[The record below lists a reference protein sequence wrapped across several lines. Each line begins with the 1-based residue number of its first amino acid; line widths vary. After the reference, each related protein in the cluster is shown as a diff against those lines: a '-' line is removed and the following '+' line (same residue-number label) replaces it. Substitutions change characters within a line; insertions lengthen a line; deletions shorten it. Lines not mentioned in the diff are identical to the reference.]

1 MTMGKNMD
9 RRFKPKIRL
18 KLIASLL
25 SVVIIAGIGSV
36 VISLKIVND
45 NILGQAYDDVETQLN
60 TAQHIYNEKINVIRL
75 FIEHIASLSYF
86 KAAIIAG
93 NRKFIM
99 NKLIEVKDELS
110 LDVLNI
116 TDEKGIILVRSRNFA
131 LFGDDVSGSTFIQYV
146 LRHRSSC
153 FGTDIIEREYLLRE
167 GRDIS
172 ERAYIRV
179 IPTQMARK
187 RVKSFEDSGMIL
199 MAASPIFYRGRL
211 IGIVYGAKLL
221 NNNFDFV
228 DRIKNLVFKDE
239 KLNGLDVGSA
249 TIFMDDLRISTNVKK
264 EDGTRAIGTLVSEEV
279 YRKVFEHEKVWL
291 DKAFVVNNWYIS
303 GYTPIYNINNRV
315 IGILYVGILEEKY
328 NVIKRETMIYYL
340 LMTAIVAIIAVVI
353 SIYLIQNIIN
363 PIKSLLD
370 ASGEIAM
377 GNYNKKIEIRSDDEI
392 GYLCSAYNKMVDA
405 IVERD
410 EKLKEQTERKIV
422 QSEKL
427 ASLGR
432 LASGIAHEI
441 NNPLT
446 GVLGYSTVLLED
458 LEGSEYQEDL
468 QIIVDETKRCRD
480 IVGEILNFARE
491 TKIEEESAN
500 INTIISDAL
509 SILLKHISFQNIRI
523 VKRLSEDI
531 PDMNLDINQM
541 KSVINNLAVNAADA
555 MPDGGLLT
563 VSTYVSRDDEVVIE
577 VSDTGTGISE
587 ENLSKI
593 FDPFFSTKEVGQ
605 GTGLGLAVTYGIIKR
620 HNGSIEVKSK
630 LGEGTTFIIHLP
642 MR

>member
-1 MTMGKNMD
+1 
-9 RRFKPKIRL
+9 
-18 KLIASLL
+18 
-25 SVVIIAGIGSV
+25 
-36 VISLKIVND
+36 
-45 NILGQAYDDVETQLN
+45 
-60 TAQHIYNEKINVIRL
+60 
-75 FIEHIASLSYF
+75 
-86 KAAIIAG
+86 
-93 NRKFIM
+93 
-99 NKLIEVKDELS
+99 
-110 LDVLNI
+110 
-116 TDEKGIILVRSRNFA
+116 
-131 LFGDDVSGSTFIQYV
+131 
-146 LRHRSSC
+146 
-153 FGTDIIEREYLLRE
+153 
-167 GRDIS
+167 
-172 ERAYIRV
+172 
-179 IPTQMARK
+179 
-187 RVKSFEDSGMIL
+187 L

-446 GVLGYSTVLLED
+446 GVLGYSTVRRR
-458 LEGSEYQEDL
+458 GA
-468 QIIVDETKRCRD
+468 
-480 IVGEILNFARE
+480 GIL
-491 TKIEEESAN
+491 
-500 INTIISDAL
+500 
-509 SILLKHISFQNIRI
+509 
-523 VKRLSEDI
+523 
-531 PDMNLDINQM
+531 
-541 KSVINNLAVNAADA
+541 
-555 MPDGGLLT
+555 
-563 VSTYVSRDDEVVIE
+563 
-577 VSDTGTGISE
+577 
-587 ENLSKI
+587 
-593 FDPFFSTKEVGQ
+593 
-605 GTGLGLAVTYGIIKR
+605 
-620 HNGSIEVKSK
+620 
-630 LGEGTTFIIHLP
+630 
-642 MR
+642 

>member
-1 MTMGKNMD
+1 
-9 RRFKPKIRL
+9 
-18 KLIASLL
+18 
-25 SVVIIAGIGSV
+25 
-36 VISLKIVND
+36 
-45 NILGQAYDDVETQLN
+45 
-60 TAQHIYNEKINVIRL
+60 
-75 FIEHIASLSYF
+75 
-86 KAAIIAG
+86 
-93 NRKFIM
+93 
-99 NKLIEVKDELS
+99 
-110 LDVLNI
+110 
-116 TDEKGIILVRSRNFA
+116 
-131 LFGDDVSGSTFIQYV
+131 
-146 LRHRSSC
+146 
-153 FGTDIIEREYLLRE
+153 
-167 GRDIS
+167 
-172 ERAYIRV
+172 
-179 IPTQMARK
+179 
-187 RVKSFEDSGMIL
+187 
-199 MAASPIFYRGRL
+199 
-211 IGIVYGAKLL
+211 
-221 NNNFDFV
+221 
-228 DRIKNLVFKDE
+228 
-239 KLNGLDVGSA
+239 
-249 TIFMDDLRISTNVKK
+249 
-264 EDGTRAIGTLVSEEV
+264 
-279 YRKVFEHEKVWL
+279 
-291 DKAFVVNNWYIS
+291 VVNNWYIS

-555 MPDGGLLT
+555 MPEGGLLT